1 MEQPSDVIVGKRGAK
16 ITKKWNPKDWKPI
29 YEAMVA
35 LCTIGKRTQREVAL
49 EFGYTEAWLSQ
60 IMNSEKGKEVQRELI
75 RNTRD
80 RTVGDVASRLR
91 DIQELALQRMETVIR
106 DDKIAERSPL
116 AIFDRSAL
124 FLKNT
129 GVIKDSHSAPVPTQ
143 GNVTNITQHNNTLI
157 VSGKSADSLR
167 AGLKK
172 ANEVQQLHS
181 EPIVGSLVTVDE
193 KKKVVNG

>member
-1 MEQPSDVIVGKRGAK
+1 MEQPTDVIVGKRGAK
-16 ITKKWNPKDWKPI
+16 ITRKWNPKDWKPV

-35 LCTIGKRTQREVAL
+35 LCTIGKKTQREVAH

-60 IMNSEKGKEVQRELI
+60 IMNSEKGKEVQAELI

-80 RTVGDVASRLR
+80 RTVGDVAARIR
-91 DIQELALQRMETVIR
+91 DIQELALRRMETVIR

-129 GVIKDSHSAPVPTQ
+129 GVIKDNHAPPVPTQ
-143 GNVTNITQHNNTLI
+143 GHVTNINQTNNTLI
-157 VSGKSADSLR
+157 VSGKNADDLR
-167 AGLKK
+167 DGLRKSD
-172 ANEVQQLHS
+172 EVKQLHGNM
-181 EPIVGSLVTVDE
+181 IQGSLVTVEE
-193 KKKVVNG
+193 KKKVANG